1 MHPSARGPCSM
12 GMGTTSQM
20 WSWCVSGAQISPT
33 ALHGRGGPGTQSHP
47 AQWGEGCP
55 SQG

>member
-1 MHPSARGPCSM
+1 MHPPARAPCSM
-12 GMGTTSQM
+12 GMGTTGQM

-47 AQWGEGCP
+47 AQWGEGCL